1 MKIKNILAVAL
12 VIFSAS
18 AMAAPGEG
26 RKSDPGYGDGGTAQ
40 PRQIDACV
48 NANTSVTIP
57 YKNGAHVE
65 PCVGGNSYK
74 GKPLPEQKFKAPFR

>member
-1 MKIKNILAVAL
+1 MKMKLFAIALAMFASC
-12 VIFSAS
+12 VIAS
-18 AMAAPGEG
+18 PGEN
-26 RKSDPGYGDGGTAQ
+26 RKTDPGYGDGGTAQ

-57 YKNGAHVE
+57 YKNGSHVK
-65 PCVGGNSYK
+65 PCVGGDSYK